1 MTMTAVAKGS
11 LSTACNSCVSNIG
24 RGANKV
30 SLEKFPPTAR
40 NRAAQID
47 LRQNPIIERS
57 DNQQVI
63 DGSKFTRQATDDHT
77 QCLGQP
83 RCSNLVRRRE
93 LNSRLKSM
101 TPMRSPKEC
110 LVRGDKQVPNPGVGD
125 QNCSLSKLN
134 ERASL
139 AWINVVCA
147 FEVHP

>member
-1 MTMTAVAKGS
+1 MTMTAVAKRS

-57 DNQQVI
+57 DNQHVI
-63 DGSKFTRQATDDHT
+63 DGSKFT
-77 QCLGQP
+77 
-83 RCSNLVRRRE
+83 
-93 LNSRLKSM
+93 
-101 TPMRSPKEC
+101 
-110 LVRGDKQVPNPGVGD
+110 GVGD

-139 AWINVVCA
+139 AWINVVRA